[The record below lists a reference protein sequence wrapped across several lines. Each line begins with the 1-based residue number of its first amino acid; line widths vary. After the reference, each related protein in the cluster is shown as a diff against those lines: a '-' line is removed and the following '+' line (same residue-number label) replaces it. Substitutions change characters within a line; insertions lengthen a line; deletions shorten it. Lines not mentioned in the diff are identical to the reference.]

1 MKREIVSLDCSYAD
15 GGGCGVFLL
24 LFILLLVVL
33 LLLLLLLFQPLL
45 LLLLWACLRV
55 WRAAA
60 RGGVFS
66 NEIKWGRANL
76 RVAELRSLRSLR
88 LRLGGRASWWVD
100 GRTCNLTAGSASP
113 RPWRADGL
121 AGKRRRERVI

>member
-15 GGGCGVFLL
+15 AGGCGVFLL
-24 LFILLLVVL
+24 FLLLLLVVL
-33 LLLLLLLFQPLL
+33 LLLLLLLLLFQSLM

-66 NEIKWGRANL
+66 IEIKRVHANL
-76 RVAELRSLRSLR
+76 RIAELRSLRSLR
-88 LRLGGRASWWVD
+88 FRVGGRPSLRASGGGNV
-100 GRTCNLTAGSASP
+100 
-113 RPWRADGL
+113 
-121 AGKRRRERVI
+121 